1 MADNFNVRKVSR
13 IWTATNTQVNETTSL
28 FTVNYG
34 DIVLQAVARVLV
46 AGDATNA
53 AVCFG
58 DSTVTNRYLTTTE
71 VDIANAALVT
81 GSGANDLAGAGYYV
95 YVANDTLDVVYTGDG
110 DGTLATKPRVRFTC
124 WILDSEPV

>member
-34 DIVLQAVARVLV
+34 DIVLQAVARVVV

-53 AVCFG
+53 AVQLG
-58 DSTVTNRYLTTTE
+58 DGNSANRFLTAAEVGVASTGLK
-71 VDIANAALVT
+71 T

-95 YVANDTLDVVYTGDG
+95 YVANDTLDVTYTGDG
-110 DGTLATKPRVRFTC
+110 NGTLATKPTVRFTC